1 MIAFIALFDLELEQL
16 GVKTFLHVDLE
27 EKIFMIQ
34 PEGFAILGKKHLICH
49 LKKSLYGL
57 KQAPRE
63 WYKIMDSFM
72 IAQQYS

>member
-1 MIAFIALFDLELEQL
+1 MIAFVALFDLELEQL

-34 PEGFAILGKKHLICH
+34 HLICH